1 MLSINSH
8 RFCSRIVGVTHMGTY
23 GGKTVQGLLLHPIL
37 KLLSLLTVWSIIS
50 DLHKMKQRVGGA
62 VILQMLNK

>member
-1 MLSINSH
+1 
-8 RFCSRIVGVTHMGTY
+8 MGTY

-50 DLHKMKQRVGGA
+50 DLHKMKQRAGGA